1 MNRKTK
7 SNAGNG
13 KVLDSNRNT
22 TISHLLH
29 PTTQADDKKF
39 YSFTPYRW
47 EVNNPIA
54 FLDPIGIVIKEG
66 NYKEGENRR
75 GMFNFYGIFL
85 KVK

>member
-22 TISHLLH
+22 TISYHLFH

-66 NYKEGENRR
+66 NQREWENSL
-75 GMFNFYGIFL
+75 GMFKPMEYLSG
-85 KVK
+85 

>member
-1 MNRKTK
+1 MNSKTK

-22 TISHLLH
+22 TISYHLLH

-39 YSFTPYRW
+39 YFFTPYRW

-66 NYKEGENRR
+66 NQRE
-75 GMFNFYGIFL
+75 
-85 KVK
+85 